1 MSGNDLKVEKTFI
14 YRHLHENDQ
23 QQFTIRSGNDTRWRS
38 ASSASPL
45 PKWMDFGPA
54 VSSYNRP
61 TYAPASCT
69 MAFTPAC
76 SATVAHYFQ

>member
-1 MSGNDLKVEKTFI
+1 MKMTSSSL
-14 YRHLHENDQ
+14 
-23 QQFTIRSGNDTRWRS
+23 QFEVAMTLGGAAQVVPAHYPNEWTLD
-38 ASSASPL
+38 
-45 PKWMDFGPA
+45 PA